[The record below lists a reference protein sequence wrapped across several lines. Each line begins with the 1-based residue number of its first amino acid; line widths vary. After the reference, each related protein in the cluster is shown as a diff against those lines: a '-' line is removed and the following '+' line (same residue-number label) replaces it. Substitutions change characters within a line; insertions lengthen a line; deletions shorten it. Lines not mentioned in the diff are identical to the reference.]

1 MPSVVQGPCPAA
13 PFRMPGSG
21 LPQVHGLAAVTPLLV
36 ISFAYARLLRAT
48 NARPPS
54 ACPVAVGA
62 RFSRTKVTLADF
74 CNLVTTHEHTLRA
87 FRSSHASG
95 ALAPLHAGINGCRL
109 RWYPPCVAARGTCEP
124 QSARQGL
131 RSQRS
136 TCVDESDRG
145 PKHPSKGKS
154 RDRGRFAC
162 ALLMVHRAPGS
173 PNRVVVR
180 SG

>member
-87 FRSSHASG
+87 FQSSHASG
-95 ALAPLHAGINGCRL
+95 ALAPLHAGTNRCRL
-109 RWYPPCVAARGTCEP
+109 RWPCDASPHRGPVSRNLLKTACARRDPLAWTR
-124 QSARQGL
+124 QSAGRD
-131 RSQRS
+131 RSR
-136 TCVDESDRG
+136 
-145 PKHPSKGKS
+145 KGKTRALWTIS
-154 RDRGRFAC
+154 RVPFSLRPGHPGRR
-162 ALLMVHRAPGS
+162 LES
-173 PNRVVVR
+173 
-180 SG
+180 